1 MVDYRCWHSK
11 YESANLKNKQ
21 SAPATANLIYKG
33 KGTGDMSD
41 LEYHESM
48 TPRQKLLLTLVVE
61 HYIRSAEAIGSKT
74 LATMIDNAFSSATI
88 RSELGALDSMG
99 YIKQP
104 HTSAGR
110 VPTLS
115 GYRFYIDN
123 LMREQALTD
132 FERMQINS
140 ALQLKGGSIEEI
152 VYKTGQAL
160 SNITGHTSIASAP
173 MKDAYLRRIE
183 IFPMTP
189 RGVVVA
195 VMTSSGLI
203 KSRMASLP
211 ADVSSGSI
219 YSFLKLVNSYL
230 DGRYL
235 KDITDFDY
243 SVISQAEGNMAFLF
257 SPVLDAINELINEAR
272 QAEINIFGES
282 HLIDTSNIDSS
293 VELIKF
299 LTNKGNVAEILKLS
313 GNGTRVIMGRDTG
326 IPQLMNVSLIFCDYK
341 GGQFGDGTVGL
352 IVPPNA
358 EYAKLIPKVNAVAKA
373 LQNLIGNYFSI

>member
-1 MVDYRCWHSK
+1 MD
-11 YESANLKNKQ
+11 
-21 SAPATANLIYKG
+21 
-33 KGTGDMSD
+33 D
-41 LEYHESM
+41 LEYHESL
-48 TPRQKLLLTLVVE
+48 TPRQKMLLTLVIE

-74 LATMIDNAFSSATI
+74 LAAMIDNAFSSATI

-99 YIKQP
+99 YIEQP

-123 LMREQALTD
+123 LMQEQVLTD
-132 FERMQINS
+132 FEKMQINS
-140 ALQLKGGSIEEI
+140 ALSIKGGSIEEI

-160 SNITGHTSIASAP
+160 CNITGHTSIASAP
-173 MKDAYLRRIE
+173 LKDTYLRRIE

-203 KSRMASLP
+203 KSRMASLS

-219 YSFLKLVNSYL
+219 YSFLQLVNSYL

-235 KDITDFDY
+235 SDITDFDY
-243 SVISQAEGNMAFLF
+243 SVLTQAEGGLAILF
-257 SPVLDAINELINEAR
+257 APVIDAVAELINEAR
-272 QAEINIFGES
+272 QAEVNIFGERY
-282 HLIDTSNIDSS
+282 LLDTSNIDASL
-293 VELIKF
+293 ELIKY
-299 LTNKGNVAEILKLS
+299 LTNKGALTEIFKLS
-313 GNGTRVIMGRDTG
+313 DGGTRVILGSDTG
-326 IPQLMNVSLIFCDYK
+326 IQQFRNVSLVLSDYK
-341 GGQFGDGTVGL
+341 GKQFGTGAVGL

-358 EYAKLIPKVNAVAKA
+358 DYARLIPKVSAVAKA
-373 LQNLIGNYFSI
+373 LENLIGGYFSG